1 MPTKAFAGDLQLLE
15 LNLRNHSEYA
25 VKVGL
30 LPFIFLLFLILIFLE
45 DLLSFLQ
52 MTITL
57 CNYQSPF
64 YLLTRSNPVMQGI
77 KMKISNPRFVIAG
90 DSPDI
95 GLEFPHCLKK
105 HTQSEI
111 DLVPHKSTKQNFK
124 GLLFAFPQVRWFM
137 ALSFLFIFVLE

>member
-1 MPTKAFAGDLQLLE
+1 MPTKAFAGDLQLLK
-15 LNLRNHSEYA
+15 LNVRNHSEYA

-30 LPFIFLLFLILIFLE
+30 LPFILFLFLILMILE

-124 GLLFAFPQVRWFM
+124 GLLFAFPQVRRFM
-137 ALSFLFIFVLE
+137 ALSSLFSFVLE